1 MVHELLTITNNRVSL
16 ANVPGVSQELKE
28 VVLSTEND
36 DFYAEVLIFVANAD
50 EVEILR
56 LENSR
61 VSTVILGRL
70 DSGLKP

>member
-36 DFYAEVLIFVANAD
+36 EFYAEVFPFVNM
-50 EVEILR
+50 
-56 LENSR
+56 N
-61 VSTVILGRL
+61 
-70 DSGLKP
+70 